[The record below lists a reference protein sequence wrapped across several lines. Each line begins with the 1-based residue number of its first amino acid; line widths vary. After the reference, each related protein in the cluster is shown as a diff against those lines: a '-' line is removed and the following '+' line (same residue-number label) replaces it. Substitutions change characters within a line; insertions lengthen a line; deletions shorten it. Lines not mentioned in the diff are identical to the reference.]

1 MVKRL
6 PKINKEMKVQELID
20 IEKKYKERHN
30 SVHLKLN
37 QVNES
42 VPDNNLVHEKGTV
55 VPIDFDG
62 MYVPAMKGQKTRVF
76 PV

>member
-1 MVKRL
+1 
-6 PKINKEMKVQELID
+6 MKVQELID

-42 VPDNNLVHEKGTV
+42 SLEHLKELHNEVTKLKV
-55 VPIDFDG
+55 
-62 MYVPAMKGQKTRVF
+62 
-76 PV
+76 

>member
-6 PKINKEMKVQELID
+6 PKIKKEMKVQELID

-42 VPDNNLVHEKGTV
+42 SLEHLKELHNEVTKLKV
-55 VPIDFDG
+55 
-62 MYVPAMKGQKTRVF
+62 
-76 PV
+76 